1 MRAESSPPPPHTHT
15 FVPASAEPIALTQG
29 RAGVGPGTLYRHFP
43 SREALIAALLQ
54 ARYDELFAR
63 RDAIEGEKQLLA
75 AP

>member
-1 MRAESSPPPPHTHT
+1 M
-15 FVPASAEPIALTQG
+15 TQG